1 MMRDESNWT
10 CGECAHFTR
19 PKRSLLFDGALQC
32 DTCPHACHK
41 TDNGSYT
48 VSFMAAC
55 RYFTPKIETEL
66 VLF

>member
-1 MMRDESNWT
+1 MRDKAKRT
-10 CGECAHFTR
+10 CGECAYFTR
-19 PKRSLLFDGALQC
+19 PKRSLLYNGALQC

-41 TDNGSYT
+41 TANGSYT

-55 RYFTPKIETEL
+55 SRFSPKVETEL